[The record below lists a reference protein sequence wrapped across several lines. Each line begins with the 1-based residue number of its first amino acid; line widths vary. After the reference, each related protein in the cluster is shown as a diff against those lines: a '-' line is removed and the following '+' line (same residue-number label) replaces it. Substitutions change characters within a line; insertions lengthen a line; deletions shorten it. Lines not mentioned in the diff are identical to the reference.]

1 MRERAVQRHDR
12 LLSLVRQRGS
22 ARVTELADQLGVSP
36 VTVRRD
42 VEALTGKG
50 LLDRVHGAVSWP
62 RQRDRAADGRAPA
75 AEGPVLGLL
84 APSATYYFAD
94 VIRGAHEAA
103 ARAGA
108 RLVLRISDYRPE
120 EDPARAEGLLS
131 AGAEGLLV
139 APGWRGPG
147 DPAEYGGWVAE
158 LPVPVVLLER
168 SVPPGSPLAGL
179 DQVCSDHGHGVLL
192 ALRHLIAQ
200 GHTAPLLV
208 ARADSPTAL
217 AVREGYDAALRA
229 LGVPRPRPA
238 IGSVPADLDPAGFE
252 RAVRELRAAVA
263 SGEATAA
270 LVHNDVDAIQMV
282 QRLAELG
289 VRVPRDLA
297 LVAYDDE
304 VAALADTPLTAVAP
318 PKREVGRQAAGL
330 LVHRLREPADPV
342 GAPSPRRHVTLLP
355 TLRVRASCGA
365 GGGVGAGPGGSGAGG
380 WGAGGSG
387 ASRWGAG
394 GSVASRWGA
403 GGSVAS
409 GSGDGGSGPGG
420 SDTGGS
426 SPGGSD
432 TGGSSSG
439 SSDTGGSTPDGSGPG
454 SSSPGSSG
462 PGGSGPGSSPFGPA
476 SAGPASA
483 DPMGGPTGGPWA
495 SADPE
500 RGPGGDSA

>member
-12 LLSLVRQRGS
+12 LLALVRQRGS
-22 ARVTELADQLGVSP
+22 ARVTDLAEQLGVSP

-42 VEALTGKG
+42 VEALAGKG

-62 RQRDRAADGRAPA
+62 RQRGVGGRAPVG
-75 AEGPVLGLL
+75 EGRVLGLL

-120 EDPARAEGLLS
+120 EDPARAEGLLA

-168 SVPPGSPLAGL
+168 GVPPGGPLAGL
-179 DQVCSDHGHGVLL
+179 DRVCSDHGHGVLL
-192 ALRHLIAQ
+192 ALRHLRGQ
-200 GHTAPLLV
+200 GHGAPLLV

-217 AVREGYDAALRA
+217 AVREGYAAALHA
-229 LGVPRPRPA
+229 LGVPAPRPV
-238 IGSVPADLDPAGFE
+238 IESVPAETDPEGFE
-252 RAVRELRAAVA
+252 RAVRELHTAVV

-270 LVHNDVDAIQMV
+270 LVHNDVDAIQMA

-289 VRVPRDLA
+289 VRVPDDLA

-318 PKREVGRQAAGL
+318 PKREVGRQAARL
-330 LVHRLREPADPV
+330 LVERLRERGGGASGGVHGAEAGAGV
-342 GAPSPRRHVTLLP
+342 GALAGAGAGAGHESAADHGAGGTADLGEPAPRRHLALLP
-355 TLRVRASCGA
+355 ALRIRASCGA
-365 GGGVGAGPGGSGAGG
+365 SRAAGTVADDR
-380 WGAGGSG
+380 
-387 ASRWGAG
+387 SR
-394 GSVASRWGA
+394 
-403 GGSVAS
+403 
-409 GSGDGGSGPGG
+409 
-420 SDTGGS
+420 
-426 SPGGSD
+426 
-432 TGGSSSG
+432 
-439 SSDTGGSTPDGSGPG
+439 
-454 SSSPGSSG
+454 
-462 PGGSGPGSSPFGPA
+462 
-476 SAGPASA
+476 
-483 DPMGGPTGGPWA
+483 
-495 SADPE
+495 
-500 RGPGGDSA
+500 